1 MVTGESVLEIVA
13 YGAWN
18 GGQVVDNS
26 IYADSG
32 MTFKGGIPV
41 NPQTIEERIGVR
53 SRFAAPEDARIGVEA
68 MQNLLDTAAIDFSRV
83 KIVIGATNVGED
95 MDDPGPLVSY
105 PYALLQSYAPHAL
118 VLDLYAGCPGFNV
131 AVELIFV
138 MALTG
143 RLRTGDLAVIVGA
156 ENVHRAKPF
165 RPADTAN
172 IIFGDDAMT
181 TALEAKMTIAP
192 KGRHW
197 IDAEMASTIEG
208 DYAGAIAEVLHRLI
222 GSTHLD
228 GIIIDNQLGQLI
240 HRVPALA
247 ARVQHALVRLQY
259 PEADEQ
265 QTFSRFKEAID
276 FYDNQVQSFAFDIMT
291 MQADPALVN
300 DIAEAYISSGRHKTV
315 AAVFVGRDK
324 RIAVRVHHGEGFVCT
339 IPGKGIVDAHTR
351 THGCFGNYI
360 YATQEGNRVWGN
372 MDGKGVFLY
381 ATQGANTHLSTLLE
395 RNNLALADIELLV
408 EHQSNFAMIPLT
420 LEQLIDGARMDKKQ
434 AVADFVEQ
442 RMIINIHNR
451 GNCSVVC
458 MPRLPYDL
466 QQGVLE
472 PDTIQGFLVNGNV
485 ERLKTAKII
494 LNDSVGA
501 GMTRSAFLQRL

>member
-1 MVTGESVLEIVA
+1 LSRESVLEIVA

-18 GGQVVDNS
+18 GGRVVDNS
-26 IYADSG
+26 IYAGSG

-41 NPQTIEERIGVR
+41 NPQTIEERVGVR
-53 SRFAAPEDARIGVEA
+53 CRVAAPEDARIGVEA
-68 MQNLLDTAAIDFSRV
+68 LQNLLATAEIDFSRV

-105 PYALLQSYAPHAL
+105 PYALLQSYAPQAL
-118 VLDLYAGCPGFNV
+118 VFDLYAGCPGFNV
-131 AVELIFV
+131 SIELIL
-138 MALTG
+138 MLALSG
-143 RLRTGDLAVIVGA
+143 RLRTGDLAVVVGA
-156 ENVHRAKPF
+156 ENVHRARPF
-165 RPADTAN
+165 RPDDTAN
-172 IIFGDDAMT
+172 IIFGDDAMA
-181 TALEAKMTIAP
+181 TALEIRGTLAP
-192 KGRHW
+192 QGRHW
-197 IDAEMASTIEG
+197 IEAEAASTIEG
-208 DYAGAIAEVLHRLI
+208 DYAGAIARVIHQLI

-228 GIIIDNQLGQLI
+228 GIIIDNQLGALI

-247 ARVQHALVRLQY
+247 ARVQHELVRLQY

-265 QTFSRFKEAID
+265 QTFTRFKEALD
-276 FYDNQVQSFAFDIMT
+276 FYDSQVQSFAFDIMT
-291 MQADPALVN
+291 VTADPAHVN
-300 DIAEAYISSGRHKTV
+300 DIAEAYVSSGRHKAV
-315 AAVFVGRDK
+315 AAVFVGSDK
-324 RIAVRVHHGEGFVCT
+324 RIAVRVHCGEGFACLM
-339 IPGKGIVDAHTR
+339 PEKGIVDAHTR

-360 YATQEGNRVWGN
+360 YATKEDNRVWGT

-381 ATQGANTHLSTLLE
+381 ATQGANAHLSTLLK
-395 RNNLALADIELLV
+395 RNNLVLDDIELLV

-420 LEQLIDGARMDKKQ
+420 LEQLIDGARTDKKQ

-466 QQGVLE
+466 HRGALQ
-472 PDTIQGFLVNGNV
+472 PDIIQGFRINDNV
-485 ERLKTAKII
+485 QRLKEARII

>member
-1 MVTGESVLEIVA
+1 LTRASVLEIIA

-18 GGQVVDNS
+18 GGRVVDNS

-41 NPQTIEERIGVR
+41 NPRTIEERVGVR
-53 SRFAAPEDARIGVEA
+53 SRVAAPADARIGVDA
-68 MQNLLDTAAIDFSRV
+68 LQNLLDTADIDFSRV

-105 PYALLQSYAPHAL
+105 PYALLQSYAPQAL
-118 VLDLYAGCPGFNV
+118 VFDLYAGCPGFNV
-131 AVELIFV
+131 SVELILV
-138 MALTG
+138 LALTG
-143 RLRTGDLAVIVGA
+143 RLQQNDLAIIVGA

-165 RPADTAN
+165 RPDDTAN
-172 IIFGDDAMT
+172 IIFGDDAMA
-181 TALEAKMTIAP
+181 TALEARATLTP
-192 KGRHW
+192 QGRHW
-197 IDAEMASTIEG
+197 IDAETECTIQG
-208 DYAGAIAEVLHRLI
+208 DYADAIAHTIHRLI
-222 GSTHLD
+222 GSAHLD

-247 ARVQHALVRLQY
+247 ARVQHALVLLQH
-259 PEADEQ
+259 PETEAR
-265 QTFSRFKEAID
+265 QTFNHFKDALA
-276 FYDNQVQSFAFDIMT
+276 FYDREVQSFAFDIMT
-291 MQADPALVN
+291 MKADPAYVN
-300 DIAEAYISSGRHKTV
+300 DIAEAYICSGRHKAV
-315 AAVFVGRDK
+315 AAVYVGRDN
-324 RIAVRVHHGEGFVCT
+324 RAVVRVHRGEGFACT
-339 IPGKGIVDAHTR
+339 MPEKGIVDAHTR

-360 YATQEGNRVWGN
+360 YATKENNRLWGQ

-381 ATQGANTHLSTLLE
+381 ATQGAPAHLAGLLR
-395 RNNLALADIELLV
+395 RNHLALDDIELLI
-408 EHQSNFAMIPLT
+408 EHQANFAMIPMT
-420 LEQLIDGARMDKKQ
+420 LDQLIDGDGPDKKQ

-466 QQGVLE
+466 HRGALQ
-472 PDTIQGFLVNGNV
+472 PDTLQGFRINGNV
-485 ERLKTAKII
+485 QRLKDAKVI

-501 GMTRSAFLQRL
+501 GMTRSSFLQRL

>member
-1 MVTGESVLEIVA
+1 LTRGSVLEIVA

-18 GGQVVDNS
+18 GGRAVDNS
-26 IYADSG
+26 IYADTG

-41 NPQTIEERIGVR
+41 NPRTIEERVGVR
-53 SRFAAPEDARIGVEA
+53 SRVAAPEDARIGVEA
-68 MQNLLDTAAIDFSRV
+68 LQNLLDTAAIDPSRI

-105 PYALLQSYAPHAL
+105 PYALLQSHAPQAL

-131 AVELIFV
+131 SVELIL
-138 MALTG
+138 MLALTG
-143 RLRTGDLAVIVGA
+143 RLQQNDLAIIIGA

-165 RPADTAN
+165 RPDDTAN
-172 IIFGDDAMT
+172 IIFGDDAMA
-181 TALEAKMTIAP
+181 TALETTATLAP
-192 KGRHW
+192 QGRHW
-197 IDAEMASTIEG
+197 IEAEIECTIEG
-208 DYAGAIAEVLHRLI
+208 DYAVAIADIIYQLI
-222 GSTHLD
+222 GNAHLD

-247 ARVQHALVRLQY
+247 ARVQHALVLLQH
-259 PEADEQ
+259 PETEAR
-265 QTFSRFKEAID
+265 QTFSHFKDALA
-276 FYDNQVQSFAFDIMT
+276 FYDSTVQSFAFDIMT
-291 MQADPALVN
+291 MSADAASVN
-300 DIAEAYISSGRHKTV
+300 DIVKAYIRAGRHKAAATV
-315 AAVFVGRDK
+315 YVGRDNQ
-324 RIAVRVHHGEGFVCT
+324 ALVRVHRGEGFACT
-339 IPGKGIVDAHTR
+339 IPEKGIIDAHTR

-360 YATQEGNRVWGN
+360 YALKENNRVWGH

-381 ATQGANTHLSTLLE
+381 ATQGAPAHLSALLKRNQLTLD
-395 RNNLALADIELLV
+395 DIELLV

-420 LEQLIDGARMDKKQ
+420 LDQLIDGDRPGKKR
-434 AVADFVEQ
+434 AVADFLEQ

-466 QQGVLE
+466 HRGALE
-472 PDTIQGFLVNGNV
+472 PATIHGFRINGNV
-485 ERLKTAKII
+485 KQLKDAKII

-501 GMTRSAFLQRL
+501 GMTRSSFLQRL